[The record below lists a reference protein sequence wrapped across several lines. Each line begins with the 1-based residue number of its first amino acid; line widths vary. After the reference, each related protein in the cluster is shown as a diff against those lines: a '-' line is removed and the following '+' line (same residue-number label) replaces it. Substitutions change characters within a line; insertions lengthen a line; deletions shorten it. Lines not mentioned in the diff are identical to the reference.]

1 MLGWVMIAD
10 RIRESR
16 KRQKLSGEALGKV
29 IGVSKSTISQW
40 ENGNTQPSGVNLTLL
55 CKALKT
61 TPEWILYGK
70 GSSAVETSS
79 SEMASIRPSGVINIS
94 WEVLMGDSGCILS
107 KTPHE
112 GYVTSFGATEKSY
125 AVKIQGDS
133 LWPRINDGEIVIIS
147 PDIEVAAGDE
157 VYVLLSDG
165 SEMIKRIYS
174 ISADRIQLI
183 EIAKREISPSTVNRT
198 NITLISKIT
207 AIISPDLVKL

>member
-1 MLGWVMIAD
+1 MIAE

-16 KRQKLSGEALGKV
+16 KRLKMSGESLGKV

-70 GSSAVETSS
+70 GSPAAETSS

-94 WEVLMGDSGCILS
+94 WEVLMGDGGCILS
-107 KTPHE
+107 KNPHE

-125 AVKIQGDS
+125 AVKIHGDS
-133 LWPRINDGEIVIIS
+133 LWPRVNDGEVIVIS
-147 PDIEVAAGDE
+147 PDIEVTAGDE

-165 SEMIKRIYS
+165 SEMLKRIYS

-183 EIAKREISPSTVNRT
+183 EIAKREISPSTYNKSS
-198 NITLISKIT
+198 ITLISKIT
-207 AIISPDLVKL
+207 AIISPDLISL

>member
-1 MLGWVMIAD
+1 MIAQ
-10 RIRESR
+10 RIRDLR
-16 KRQKLSGEALGKV
+16 KRHKMSGESLGKV

-55 CKALKT
+55 CKVLKT

-70 GSSAVETSS
+70 GTPAVETSN
-79 SEMASIRPSGVINIS
+79 SEMASIRHSGVINIS
-94 WEVLMGDSGCILS
+94 WEMLMGDSGCILS
-107 KTPHE
+107 KTPHD

-125 AVKIQGDS
+125 AVKIHGDS
-133 LWPRINDGEIVIIS
+133 LWPRINDGEVIVIS

-157 VYVLLSDG
+157 VYVLLADG

-183 EIAKREISPSTVNRT
+183 EIAKREISPSTYNKSQ
-198 NITLISKIT
+198 IILISKIT
-207 AIISPDLVKL
+207 AIISPDLITF